1 MRQKAA
7 MVAVKKEGVT
17 VMGEYFTLIIQIFQL
32 PFMIRA
38 LLVGVLISL
47 CASLLG
53 VSLVLKRY
61 SMIGD
66 GLSHVGFGALAL
78 AAAFNVAPLYVAIP
92 VVVLTAFLLLR
103 VNESGK
109 LKGDAAV
116 AMISASALAIGVL
129 IVSVSETNVDLNSY
143 LFGSIYAIS
152 NQDMYLSIC
161 LSVAV
166 ILLYLVFYNKMFAV
180 VFDENFARATGAK
193 ATAYNII
200 MACLTAV
207 TIVVGMRL
215 VGSLL
220 ISSLIIFPALTSMR
234 ICKTFKKVIIS
245 SSVVGV
251 VCIIVGI
258 ISSFLLD
265 VPASACIVITN
276 LAAYIIFAIIGFIKE
291 KYSKES

>member
-1 MRQKAA
+1 